1 MSQQSRARAAQRG
14 AAPDDPT
21 TFLVRWSVLLAGGVV
36 VLAALAAYHNSFA
49 GPFVMDDTLAI
60 TGNPTIRH
68 FGSALSPPGSSTA
81 GGRPVL
87 NLTFAINYALNGT
100 EVWGYHALN
109 LLIHTLAGLTLFG
122 IVRRTLL
129 RQGYGGQAL
138 VRPVFSGRFGADAVP
153 LALAVAVI
161 WVVHPIQTEAVTYV
175 SQRAESLMGLFY
187 LLTVYCFIRGA
198 SAAGEGRE
206 TRGERPEGTALALG
220 SQRSTLSSKLWFS
233 SSVLFCFL
241 GTLSK
246 ETIVTAPVM
255 VLLYD
260 RTFVAGSFRE
270 AWRLRWR
277 YYSGLA
283 LSWLL
288 LARLMVGL
296 GQRSVG
302 FGQGVTWWSYA
313 MTSCRSVVMYL
324 KLALWPH
331 PLVFDYGANIVQH
344 PTEIVP
350 YALVLAA
357 ALAVTV
363 IVLLRRPVIG
373 FACAWFFVIL
383 APTSSVVPIADQ
395 PMAEHRLYLSLAAV
409 IALGVLGLHRLI
421 GRRALIVGAA
431 AAVGLGWLSVQRNQ
445 VYCSELILWSDTVA
459 KRPDNARALYNLAYT
474 LAKTPSRIP
483 EAIANYEAALRID
496 PDSAET
502 HDNLGS
508 ALLEVPGRLPDAIAE
523 FEAALRIKP
532 GLAEA
537 HNNLGTALLKVPGR
551 APDAIAQFEA
561 ALRIKPDSMETHN
574 NLGHALLD
582 VPGRVPDAI
591 DQFEAA
597 LRIDPDS
604 AETHYN
610 LGNALL
616 NAPGRVPDAIAEF
629 EAALRLNPDSADAH
643 INLGNLLLNIP
654 GRASDAMAHFEAALR
669 INPDSAV
676 AHSNLGTALSNL
688 PERLPDAIAQFE
700 AALRINPDSA
710 ETHYNLGN
718 AFLKVPG
725 RLPDAIVEFEAA
737 VRLNPDSV
745 EAHYNLGNALLEVP
759 GRLPDAMAQLKAAL
773 RLKPDLA
780 PAREILDRLQNQT
793 GLEGN

>member
-1 MSQQSRARAAQRG
+1 MSKQSRARAAAKAATSAKASAASRASLPQKPG
-14 AAPDDPT
+14 AHFA
-21 TFLVRWSVLLAGGVV
+21 RWNIIAGGSLL
-36 VLAALAAYHNSFA
+36 VLAALVAYHNSFS
-49 GPFVMDDTLAI
+49 GPFILDDIWSI
-60 TGNPTIRH
+60 TTNPTIHRL
-68 FGSALSPPGSSTA
+68 GSALSPPPDKGV
-81 GGRPVL
+81 GGRPML
-87 NLTFAINYALNGT
+87 NFTFALNYALGDLN
-100 EVWGYHALN
+100 VRGYHWFN

-138 VRPVFSGRFGADAVP
+138 VRPALSGRFGADAVP

-198 SAAGEGRE
+198 SA
-206 TRGERPEGTALALG
+206 TGERRD
-220 SQRSTLSSKLWFS
+220 SQVIRPLSSCLWLLA
-233 SSVLFCFL
+233 SVLSCFL

-331 PLVFDYGANIVQH
+331 PLVFDYGANIIRN
-344 PTEIVP
+344 PTEAVP
-350 YALVLAA
+350 YALILTALLAG
-357 ALAVTV
+357 TV
-363 IVLLRRPVIG
+363 IALLRRPVIG

-431 AAVGLGWLSVQRNQ
+431 AAVGLGWLTIQRNQ
-445 VYCSELILWSDTVA
+445 EYHSARVIWSDTVA
-459 KRPDNARALYNLAYT
+459 ECPDNARARYNLG
-474 LAKTPSRIP
+474 
-483 EAIANYEAALRID
+483 N
-496 PDSAET
+496 
-502 HDNLGS
+502 
-508 ALLEVPGRLPDAIAE
+508 V
-523 FEAALRIKP
+523 F
-532 GLAEA
+532 
-537 HNNLGTALLKVPGR
+537 
-551 APDAIAQFEA
+551 
-561 ALRIKPDSMETHN
+561 
-574 NLGHALLD
+574 LD
-582 VPGRVPDAI
+582 MPGRVPDA
-591 DQFEAA
+591 
-597 LRIDPDS
+597 
-604 AETHYN
+604 
-610 LGNALL
+610 
-616 NAPGRVPDAIAEF
+616 V
-629 EAALRLNPDSADAH
+629 
-643 INLGNLLLNIP
+643 
-654 GRASDAMAHFEAALR
+654 
-669 INPDSAV
+669 
-676 AHSNLGTALSNL
+676 
-688 PERLPDAIAQFE
+688 AQFE
-700 AALRINPDSA
+700 AAVRFHPDSA
-710 ETHYNLGN
+710 L
-718 AFLKVPG
+718 
-725 RLPDAIVEFEAA
+725 
-737 VRLNPDSV
+737 
-745 EAHYNLGNALLEVP
+745 AHYNLGNALNTAGRIPEAIAQYEEALRLDPHDAEAHNNLASALLIHFP
-759 GRLPDAMAQLKAAL
+759 GRLAEAISHFEKALQINPNYVEAHGNFGIALADAGRIPEAIAQYEEAL
-773 RLKPDLA
+773 RLRPDYADADKNLA
-780 PAREILDRLQNQT
+780 LARQMMAQQAT
-793 GLEGN
+793 GSKK